1 MKQIS
6 IFFACLF
13 SSMLTMAQTN
23 ESITINGASDE
34 GFITNISFSGSNAQ
48 LSYEDGSQKTV
59 DISALSIDFDYTA
72 LLSDEN
78 DATNQAMLK
87 TFGGK
92 TVKVELSRP
101 MTNGVWNTLC
111 LPFSLTAA
119 QIETIFGNGTKVANF
134 TDAQDNVVNFTTT
147 ESIEAGIPCIINPTN
162 SVSTITIEDVELQ
175 NLTAGGSVNT
185 TDYTLIGTMST
196 VSPTGNNYY
205 IDSDNTIKKLED
217 GSNVKPFRAYLS
229 SNGASINA
237 FTIDGVAVDSDG
249 LLGDVNG
256 DKKVNITDVVLL
268 VNYILGIEDPTFIIG
283 NADINSDNAINIT
296 DVTKL
301 VNIIM
306 ENE

>member
-1 MKQIS
+1 
-6 IFFACLF
+6 
-13 SSMLTMAQTN
+13 MAQTN

-34 GFITNISFSGSNAQ
+34 GFITNISFSGNNAQ

-185 TDYTLIGTMST
+185 TDYALIGTMST

-205 IDSDNTIKKLED
+205 IDSGNTIKKLED

-229 SNGASINA
+229 SNGAAINA

>member
-13 SSMLTMAQTN
+13 SSLFTMAQTN

-185 TDYTLIGTMST
+185 TDYALIGTMST

-229 SNGASINA
+229 SNGAAINA

>member
-101 MTNGVWNTLC
+101 MTSGVWNTLC

-185 TDYTLIGTMST
+185 TDYALIGTMST

-229 SNGASINA
+229 SNGAAINA

-283 NADINSDNAINIT
+283 NADINSDHAINIT

-306 ENE
+306 ERE

>member
-1 MKQIS
+1 
-6 IFFACLF
+6 
-13 SSMLTMAQTN
+13 MAQTN

-92 TVKVELSRP
+92 TVKVELSHP

-185 TDYTLIGTMST
+185 TDYALIGTMST

-229 SNGASINA
+229 SNGAAINA

-268 VNYILGIEDPTFIIG
+268 VNYILGIEDPAFIIG

>member
-13 SSMLTMAQTN
+13 CSMLTMAQTN

-48 LSYEDGSQKTV
+48 LTYEDGSQKTV

-147 ESIEAGIPCIINPTN
+147 ESIEAGIPSIINPTN

-185 TDYTLIGTMST
+185 TDYALIGTMST
-196 VSPTGNNYY
+196 VSPTGNNYD

-217 GSNVKPFRAYLS
+217 GSNVKPFRAYIS
-229 SNGASINA
+229 SNGAAINA

>member
-48 LSYEDGSQKTV
+48 LTYEDGSQKTV

-101 MTNGVWNTLC
+101 MTSGVWNTLC

-185 TDYTLIGTMST
+185 TDYALIGTMST
-196 VSPTGNNYY
+196 VSPTGNHYY

-229 SNGASINA
+229 SNGAAINA

>member
-13 SSMLTMAQTN
+13 SSLFTMAQTN

-48 LSYEDGSQKTV
+48 LTYEDGSQKTV

-185 TDYTLIGTMST
+185 TDYALIGTMST

-229 SNGASINA
+229 SNGAAINA

>member
-48 LSYEDGSQKTV
+48 LTYEDGSQKTV

-78 DATNQAMLK
+78 AATNQAMLK

-185 TDYTLIGTMST
+185 TDYALIGTMST

-229 SNGASINA
+229 SNGAAINA

>member
-1 MKQIS
+1 
-6 IFFACLF
+6 
-13 SSMLTMAQTN
+13 
-23 ESITINGASDE
+23 
-34 GFITNISFSGSNAQ
+34 
-48 LSYEDGSQKTV
+48 
-59 DISALSIDFDYTA
+59 
-72 LLSDEN
+72 
-78 DATNQAMLK
+78 
-87 TFGGK
+87 
-92 TVKVELSRP
+92 
-101 MTNGVWNTLC
+101 
-111 LPFSLTAA
+111 
-119 QIETIFGNGTKVANF
+119 
-134 TDAQDNVVNFTTT
+134 VNFTTT

-185 TDYTLIGTMST
+185 TDYALIGTMST

-229 SNGASINA
+229 SNGATINA